1 MDIQYDDNA
10 IATNLEQHFTTSS
23 GGNKRISKYEILM
36 PVGRGGKSVVFKARN
51 IETDNII
58 ACKLLLPQL
67 INEERSTKRF
77 RQEAVAAKR
86 LDHININSVSDFGE
100 WSGQLY
106 MIMEFLEGKSLSELI
121 ESEGKLPIDRAVPI
135 FVQIATGCAYAHG
148 RNIIHRDLKP
158 SNILILNNLSQRDFV
173 KIVDFGIAKIINEST
188 IAGTKLTQTG
198 EVFGSPLYMSP
209 EQCMGRTVD
218 HRSDIYSLGI
228 LMYETL
234 TGKPPLKGPTA
245 LATIYMH
252 TKEMPP
258 KFGDIG
264 ADAKLAQAVEN
275 IVFKCLAKAPEQ
287 RYKSMDE
294 IISAFAK
301 ISAMISVR
309 S

>member
-1 MDIQYDDNA
+1 MDTYDNA
-10 IATNLEQHFTTSS
+10 IATNLEAHFSDS
-23 GGNKRISKYEILM
+23 DISKRLIGKYEILA
-36 PVGRGGKSVVFKARN
+36 PIGRGGKSVVFKARDTESDK
-51 IETDNII
+51 IV

-77 RQEAVAAKR
+77 KQEAIAAKR

-100 WSGQLY
+100 WNGQLY
-106 MIMEFLEGKSLSELI
+106 MIMEFLDGKSLAEIIDSQ
-121 ESEGKLPIDRAVPI
+121 GKLPINRALRI
-135 FVQIATGCAYAHG
+135 FTQIAAGCSYAHG

-158 SNILILNNLSQRDFV
+158 SNLLIINKNGQEDFV
-173 KIVDFGIAKIINEST
+173 KIVDFGIAKIVNEST

-209 EQCMGRTVD
+209 EQCSGRPVD
-218 HRSDIYSLGI
+218 SRTDIYSLGT

-234 TGKPPLKGPTA
+234 TGKPPIKGPTA

-264 ADAKLAQAVEN
+264 ADSKLAQAMEN
-275 IVFKCLAKAPEQ
+275 IVFKCLAKAPEH
-287 RYKSMDE
+287 RYQSMDE
-294 IISAFAK
+294 IIDACIKIPVAK
-301 ISAMISVR
+301 
-309 S
+309 